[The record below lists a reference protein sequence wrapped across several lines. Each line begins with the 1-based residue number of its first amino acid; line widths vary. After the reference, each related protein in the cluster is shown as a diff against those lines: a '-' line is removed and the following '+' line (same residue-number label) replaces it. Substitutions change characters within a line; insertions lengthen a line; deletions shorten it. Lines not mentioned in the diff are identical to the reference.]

1 MPDQPAFINI
11 PSWII
16 YAVGLA
22 QIVFAIALAAIA
34 AVLVM
39 LIKQLMLIL
48 TDVKKMT
55 EDVNRNLMPSVDGTL
70 KNVKTM
76 SDDAAV
82 TVHSVT
88 GTANRVSHVV
98 GSVAGKLESPLIKGV
113 GVASGLMAGARALKG
128 GKKQVVVETTP
139 KRRKLLGLF

>member
-1 MPDQPAFINI
+1 MPGDPSQPLFANI

-22 QIVFAIALAAIA
+22 QIVFALALAAIA
-34 AVLVM
+34 TVLVM

-98 GSVAGKLESPLIKGV
+98 GSVAGKLESPLVKGV
-113 GVASGLMAGARALKG
+113 GVASGLIAGARSLRG
-128 GKKQVVVETTP
+128 GNKQVVVETAP
-139 KRRKLLGLF
+139 KRRGF

>member
-1 MPDQPAFINI
+1 MPEQPAFINI
-11 PSWII
+11 PAWII
-16 YAVGLA
+16 YAVGVA

-98 GSVAGKLESPLIKGV
+98 GSVAGKLESPLIKSV
-113 GVASGLMAGARALKG
+113 GVASGMLAGAR
-128 GKKQVVVETTP
+128 
-139 KRRKLLGLF
+139 